1 VSVIAADAEE
11 LGFPSGKDGK
21 RPAAIE
27 GVQAAEAQA
36 VRARRIGAVSD
47 EEIRRAV
54 AKAQETAARR
64 ALAKAKQAEQRRLF
78 LALGR

>member
-1 VSVIAADAEE
+1 MADGRQLRLRSGEE
-11 LGFPSGKDGK
+11 GE

-27 GVQAAEAQA
+27 GVRAAEAQV
-36 VRARRIGAVSD
+36 VRARRVGAVSD

-54 AKAQETAARR
+54 AKAQETATRR
-64 ALAKAKQAEQRRLF
+64 ALSKAKQAEQRRLF